1 MLVVFS
7 SYKIYFLYF
16 VLSILHQLE
25 IYLIVEQ
32 SQDTLKLNEEEVT
45 GIEWN
50 F

>member
-25 IYLIVEQ
+25 IYLVEQ
-32 SQDTLKLNEEEVT
+32 SQVTLKPNEEEVT